1 MRKYGIVYQFK
12 EFKDLEGI
20 YLVPEDETDIAI
32 VGINYGRPITR
43 QRFTAAHEL
52 CHHLKDRKNET
63 CLINSKEA
71 IEKYAECFAAE
82 LLMPRKTFKS
92 VAMEYA
98 KDGKVTFDDALQIAD
113 RFGVSFQSCAFRLA
127 YRFDMLEGD
136 YSNLSSLIKKYRP
149 DKKKVA
155 LGMEIE
161 RLELIRQAI
170 DSYEFFFQVEPN
182 IVWYQFKNDFIYNEN
197 RMEGLD
203 IDEEEVAEIVTDLR
217 INRQNSIY
225 CEDNYEDIIQVI
237 GHASLY
243 DYILETD
250 DNITI
255 YKLLDLNKKLFQFA
269 PYPDEA
275 GKTRTD
281 NNLVLGAKFETLDWR
296 EVAQALVDL
305 QKPVEQLVNNASELS
320 ISEYV
325 LEAMKIHHRITQIHP
340 FRDGNGRSSRAL
352 LNWLLRYKGLPPIY
366 FKLTE
371 KKVILYCVR
380 NC

>member
-1 MRKYGIVYQFK
+1 MIDKLKNFYHNGMSPEELAERVLSDNFGYETPPIPIDPFKLMRKYGIVYQFK

-98 KDGKVTFDDALQIAD
+98 KDGKVTFADALQIAD

-255 YKLLDLNKKLFQFA
+255 YKLLDLNKNCF
-269 PYPDEA
+269 
-275 GKTRTD
+275 
-281 NNLVLGAKFETLDWR
+281 NLHHI
-296 EVAQALVDL
+296 QM
-305 QKPVEQLVNNASELS
+305 KPEKQEQ
-320 ISEYV
+320 I
-325 LEAMKIHHRITQIHP
+325 II
-340 FRDGNGRSSRAL
+340 
-352 LNWLLRYKGLPPIY
+352 
-366 FKLTE
+366 
-371 KKVILYCVR
+371 
-380 NC
+380 

>member
-1 MRKYGIVYQFK
+1 M
-12 EFKDLEGI
+12 
-20 YLVPEDETDIAI
+20 
-32 VGINYGRPITR
+32 
-43 QRFTAAHEL
+43 
-52 CHHLKDRKNET
+52 
-63 CLINSKEA
+63 
-71 IEKYAECFAAE
+71 
-82 LLMPRKTFKS
+82 
-92 VAMEYA
+92 
-98 KDGKVTFDDALQIAD
+98 
-113 RFGVSFQSCAFRLA
+113 SFQSCAFRLA

-281 NNLVLGAKFETLDWR
+281 NNLVLGA
-296 EVAQALVDL
+296 
-305 QKPVEQLVNNASELS
+305 S
-320 ISEYV
+320 
-325 LEAMKIHHRITQIHP
+325 
-340 FRDGNGRSSRAL
+340 
-352 LNWLLRYKGLPPIY
+352 LRL
-366 FKLTE
+366 
-371 KKVILYCVR
+371 
-380 NC
+380 

>member
-1 MRKYGIVYQFK
+1 
-12 EFKDLEGI
+12 
-20 YLVPEDETDIAI
+20 
-32 VGINYGRPITR
+32 
-43 QRFTAAHEL
+43 
-52 CHHLKDRKNET
+52 
-63 CLINSKEA
+63 
-71 IEKYAECFAAE
+71 
-82 LLMPRKTFKS
+82 MPRKTFKS

-371 KKVILYCVR
+371 KKSYYTALEIADKQGTYRELLRVAIRELFRTIMRVV
-380 NC
+380 

>member
-1 MRKYGIVYQFK
+1 M
-12 EFKDLEGI
+12 
-20 YLVPEDETDIAI
+20 
-32 VGINYGRPITR
+32 
-43 QRFTAAHEL
+43 
-52 CHHLKDRKNET
+52 KDRKNET

-255 YKLLDLNKKLFQFA
+255 YKLLDLNKNCF
-269 PYPDEA
+269 
-275 GKTRTD
+275 
-281 NNLVLGAKFETLDWR
+281 NLHHI
-296 EVAQALVDL
+296 QM
-305 QKPVEQLVNNASELS
+305 KPEKQEQ
-320 ISEYV
+320 I
-325 LEAMKIHHRITQIHP
+325 II
-340 FRDGNGRSSRAL
+340 
-352 LNWLLRYKGLPPIY
+352 
-366 FKLTE
+366 
-371 KKVILYCVR
+371 
-380 NC
+380 